1 MLWNPASLGQAIGIS
16 YSKKPGMLTKQLGGK
31 NRTTAAISVLLE
43 SVLRGEF
50 QIGDHLTESF
60 LSEKLG
66 INRTPVREVL
76 PKLKGLGIV

>member
-1 MLWNPASLGQAIGIS
+1 
-16 YSKKPGMLTKQLGGK
+16 MLTKQLGGK

-66 INRTPVREVL
+66 INRTPV
-76 PKLKGLGIV
+76 